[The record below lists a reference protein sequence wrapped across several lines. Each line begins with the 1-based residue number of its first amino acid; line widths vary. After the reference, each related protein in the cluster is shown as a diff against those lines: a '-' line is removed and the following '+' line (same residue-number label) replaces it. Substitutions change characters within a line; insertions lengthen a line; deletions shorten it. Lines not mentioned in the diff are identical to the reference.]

1 MNKYCYFC
9 NENKHRIPHNK
20 AKASIIVIF
29 LQLLT
34 KVVQD
39 TIIDNPSGHSLH
51 RLSVVNCL
59 HKWYKILLDT
69 TAKQLSTDED

>member
-9 NENKHRIPHNK
+9 NENKHRISHNK

-39 TIIDNPSGHSLH
+39 TIRHNGVEIVP
-51 RLSVVNCL
+51 
-59 HKWYKILLDT
+59 LDSM
-69 TAKQLSTDED
+69 L

>member
-39 TIIDNPSGHSLH
+39 TIRHNQYI
-51 RLSVVNCL
+51 
-59 HKWYKILLDT
+59 
-69 TAKQLSTDED
+69 AKV